1 MAEMNSLLKVI
12 DLIHEV
18 AATEDKLAIA
28 VVGKSASGKDTVA
41 HTLAT
46 QFNGIVDV
54 TCATRAKR
62 EGETNGKEHI
72 FMSNETFNELKDAGS
87 FAALHSYINEEGR
100 LVQFGTL
107 KPDFEEYKIHF
118 IVLDEGGAEHL
129 KTDGAA
135 NGYCVKTLKVIA
147 DYEKRK
153 ARMMK
158 RGGMALELFE
168 LREKVN
174 AGIDNYETDWYLD
187 NNQGTRRRRRKT
199 FAVKSIPPTHEKG
212 TLI

>member
-12 DLIHEV
+12 DLVHE
-18 AATEDKLAIA
+18 AATVEPKLVVA
-28 VVGKSASGKDTVA
+28 VIGKSASGKDTVA
-41 HTLAT
+41 NTLAT
-46 QFNGIVDV
+46 QLNGIVDV

-72 FMSNETFNELKDAGS
+72 FMDNAAFDELKDAGS
-87 FAALHSYINEEGR
+87 FAALHSYINEEGK

-107 KPDFEEYKIHF
+107 RPDFEEFKVHF
-118 IVLDEGGAEHL
+118 IVVDEGGAEHL
-129 KTDGAA
+129 KADGAA
-135 NGYCVKTLKVIA
+135 HGYCVKTLKVIA

-174 AGIDNYETDWYLD
+174 AGIDDYVTDWYLD
-187 NNQGTRRRRRKT
+187 NN
-199 FAVKSIPPTHEKG
+199 
-212 TLI
+212 